1 MVNVADGGQRGTV
14 GSSIWTSDPVR
25 FSQHVHAHLVGVKP
39 TLRASNKQLL
49 VLNCSRSTILPQLL
63 SMQSAG
69 RSGR

>member
-1 MVNVADGGQRGTV
+1 MVNAADGGQRGTV

-49 VLNCSRSTILPQLL
+49 VLKVHAEAEHHL
-63 SMQSAG
+63 SFC
-69 RSGR
+69 